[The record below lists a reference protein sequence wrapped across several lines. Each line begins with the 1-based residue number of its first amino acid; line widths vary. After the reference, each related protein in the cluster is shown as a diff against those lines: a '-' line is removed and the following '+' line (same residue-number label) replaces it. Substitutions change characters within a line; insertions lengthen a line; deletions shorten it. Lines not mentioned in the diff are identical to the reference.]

1 MDYQGQNREQ
11 RNDEFFGQYQTPD
24 LGMPPAPLPMPEERA
39 PGEGLPI
46 EAVTGEAMMS
56 DAPIRDEKTA
66 DMMQS
71 IGEAGRNALLTN
83 VFEQQEVQSAPEIV
97 DYPGSG
103 PMVVEKAM
111 APEQEENA
119 ILAAGIDE
127 SALNTEGGLDKKGVA
142 EVAKMIDSLEKIGP
156 AAFAD
161 AAYEMMSVNLKQSYG
176 REVGKAS

>member
-11 RNDEFFGQYQTPD
+11 RNDEFFGQYQAPD

-46 EAVTGEAMMS
+46 EAVTGEAMAS
-56 DAPIRDEKTA
+56 DVSIRDEATA
-66 DMMQS
+66 NMMQN
-71 IGEAGRNALLTN
+71 IGEVGRNAALTR

-97 DYPGSG
+97 DYPGNG
-103 PMVVEKAM
+103 PQMVEKVV
-111 APEQEENA
+111 APEQEGDA
-119 ILAAGIDE
+119 ISVAGVDE
-127 SALNTEGGLDKKGVA
+127 SVLNTEGGLDKKGVA
-142 EVAKMIDSLEKIGP
+142 EVSKMIDSLEKIGP

-176 REVGKAS
+176 REVGKAG